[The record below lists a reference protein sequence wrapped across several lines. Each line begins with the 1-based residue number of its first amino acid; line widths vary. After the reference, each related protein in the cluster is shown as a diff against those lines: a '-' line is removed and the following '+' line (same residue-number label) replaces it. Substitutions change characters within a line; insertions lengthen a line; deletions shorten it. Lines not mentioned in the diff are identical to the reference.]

1 MSIFKST
8 LKPYVVRQINT
19 RQNLL
24 SESGVKRPVEFA
36 HYVSSKSPW
45 IRMTSFVN
53 YGPVGSENAD
63 LAKKYILMGGSL
75 YNMKSGGY
83 SQRSGVGG
91 AGSVYGGD
99 LGTNQYG
106 IRPMPGIAEL
116 NTRSLGAYG
125 SLTEATVKFYAWDVK
140 QLEDLTVLFMRPGY
154 KVLLEWGWSMYL
166 DTSISGEDYKK
177 KSDPNS
183 LKGSFTNYS
192 IQNMPFNT
200 IDCFNSGITQ
210 DVIYDQLDKIR
221 HRYSGNYDGVLGSI
235 KNYQYTLLTN
245 GAYECT
251 VTLISIG
258 DVIDTIRLND
268 TLGYE
273 ESEGGAQTPE
283 TTNTG
288 SATPDIK
295 SDFEIIFDEYA
306 KLGPFKSRE
315 TSPII
320 TSIDSRINPKDA
332 KYIDPYVYNYQLPE
346 NSIFGKQQA
355 IPQGIFKQGGKRSY
369 FYLQFGYI
377 LHILNSLKNVFVSNN
392 QTLFEIEIP
401 SDPDNPNSLSNGLCQ
416 ASYNVVSVDPSVC
429 LIRNSNAT
437 LFTSKEEDP
446 TNKTNVL
453 DVKGFRPNIYKNE
466 AFIVKQVPAD
476 LVSNNNDIE
485 EYLYSNTNFGLIS
498 NIYVNILEVISIYK
512 EQSISN
518 NGYVYLGEFISA
530 LLSKISYSLG
540 SINDFDK
547 FVSNNK
553 VVIIDKHY
561 TEVGA
566 DSAYNNKF
574 KINIAGN
581 NSIVRSHK
589 IESKIFPSQASMIA
603 IAAQSR
609 ENISALQ
616 TSTYNY
622 INEGLVDRLLGDKT
636 NKREDQQGGDKEAEE
651 NAKVAKLNS
660 ILKLIQYV
668 NSYVIPNN
676 INSDSYAS
684 NVSTMNGYLNTLLV
698 EMEGGTNY
706 KAVIPISVN
715 LTVDGLSGLTI
726 GEIFTVDKKVLPRDH
741 KDKSIGFIIT
751 KLACQII
758 GGSWT
763 TNIES
768 QMCVLDQESKQIRT
782 KQKAKE
788 LLRKLLEQSKKN
800 VADTL
805 RSIAY
810 YKILAA
816 LYIDVLRENIIV
828 KNVDGELEFKKDKY
842 GNPRVLYSKT
852 AVQEVGGSGIT
863 YGDLITEFTNTYKR
877 LYPKTTT
884 TNINEITY
892 INDEGN
898 KVTEQKI
905 NISETRES
913 GIHKKDILENI
924 IQNMS
929 YYTEMSDNSV
939 KSVFNSE
946 MGKVRQGYEK
956 DATPP
961 DYTRVFDAGFKVL
974 DYLALL
980 IKNPLSAG
988 NLGGQA
994 KLAATYS
1001 TTYVIAIA
1009 NTTFNL
1015 INAEKSVDKTTGEY
1029 IVSVPLI
1036 TGYSYFADK
1045 Q

>member
-24 SESGVKRPVEFA
+24 SEVKRPVEFA

-91 AGSVYGGD
+91 AGAVYGGD

-106 IRPMPGIAEL
+106 IRPMPGITDL

-166 DTSISGEDYKK
+166 DTSVSGEDYKK

-200 IDCFNSGITQ
+200 IDCFNTGITQ
-210 DVIYDQLDKIR
+210 DGIYDQLDKIR

-235 KNYQYTLLTN
+235 KNYQYTLLPN

-332 KYIDPYVYNYQLPE
+332 KYLDPYVYTYKIPGDLR
-346 NSIFGKQQA
+346 QQV

-377 LHILNSLKNVFVSNN
+377 LHILNSLKNVFVSKR

-446 TNKTNVL
+446 TDKTNVL

-466 AFIVKQVPAD
+466 AFIVKQIPAD
-476 LVSNNNDIE
+476 LVSNNNNIE
-485 EYLYSNTNFGLIS
+485 EYLYSNTNFGLIG

-547 FVSNNK
+547 FVTNNK

-622 INEGLVDRLLGDKT
+622 INEGLVDRLLGEKT
-636 NKREDQQGGDKEAEE
+636 NKREDQEGDKEAEE
-651 NAKVAKLNS
+651 NAKIAKLNS

-668 NSYVIPNN
+668 NNYVIPNN

-751 KLACQII
+751 KLANQII

-782 KQKAKE
+782 KQNAEKLLKE
-788 LLRKLLEQSKKN
+788 LLNLGERNKLKN
-800 VADTL
+800 IA
-805 RSIAY
+805 SITY
-810 YKILAA
+810 FNILAA
-816 LYIDVLRENIIV
+816 LTADVLSGRIKVEN
-828 KNVDGELEFKKDKY
+828 E
-842 GNPRVLYSKT
+842 
-852 AVQEVGGSGIT
+852 
-863 YGDLITEFTNTYKR
+863 YGDLVVRDNSKVLYTRAALAEFVPGGKITLEDILKDLNRSYLRSYPDAKKR
-877 LYPKTTT
+877 NPYDKFFYRDDNLNDAQVA
-884 TNINEITY
+884 TNIIYGMYYYSYMVNEIKSQFDGEFNRIMGKY
-892 INDEGN
+892 ILGDLTE
-898 KVTEQKI
+898 KTVTRDGKG
-905 NISETRES
+905 TV
-913 GIHKKDILENI
+913 
-924 IQNMS
+924 
-929 YYTEMSDNSV
+929 TTSV
-939 KSVFNSE
+939 VFNL
-946 MGKVRQGYEK
+946 
-956 DATPP
+956 
-961 DYTRVFDAGFKVL
+961 VFSKIDINKAVDMSTG
-974 DYLALL
+974 LL
-980 IKNPLSAG
+980 IPN
-988 NLGGQA
+988 
-994 KLAATYS
+994 
-1001 TTYVIAIA
+1001 
-1009 NTTFNL
+1009 
-1015 INAEKSVDKTTGEY
+1015 
-1029 IVSVPLI
+1029 VPLI
-1036 TGYSYFADK
+1036 GGYAILPIVK
-1045 Q
+1045 

>member
-24 SESGVKRPVEFA
+24 SEVKRPVEFA

-45 IRMTSFVN
+45 IRMTSFVD
-53 YGPVGSENAD
+53 YQGSSD
-63 LAKKYILMGGSL
+63 LAKKYIMMGGSL

-91 AGSVYGGD
+91 AGAVYGGD

-166 DTSISGEDYKK
+166 DTSVSGEDYKK

-192 IQNMPFNT
+192 IQTMPFNT
-200 IDCFNSGITQ
+200 IDCFNTGITQ

-221 HRYSGNYDGVLGSI
+221 HKYSGNYDGVLGSI
-235 KNYQYTLLTN
+235 KNYQYTLLPN

-273 ESEGGAQTPE
+273 ASEGGE
-283 TTNTG
+283 TETATTG

-306 KLGPFKSRE
+306 KLGPTNDRSKS
-315 TSPII
+315 TII
-320 TSIDSRINPKDA
+320 TSIDNRIQPKDA
-332 KYIDPYVYNYQLPE
+332 KYLDPYVYTYKIPGD
-346 NSIFGKQQA
+346 IVQQA

-377 LHILNSLKNVFVSNN
+377 LHILNSLKNVFASKG

-401 SDPDNPNSLSNGLCQ
+401 SDPNNPNSLSNGLCQ

-446 TNKTNVL
+446 INKTNVL
-453 DVKGFRPNIYKNE
+453 DRKGFRPNIYKNE
-466 AFIVKQVPAD
+466 AFTVKQIPTEF
-476 LVSNNNDIE
+476 VSGNNDIK

-498 NIYVNILEVISIYK
+498 NIYVNILEVVSLYK

-518 NGYVYLGEFISA
+518 KGYVYLGEFISA

-547 FVSNNK
+547 FVTNNK

-609 ENISALQ
+609 ENISAIQ

-622 INEGLVDRLLGDKT
+622 INDGLVDRLLGEKT
-636 NKREDQQGGDKEAEE
+636 NKIEDREVDSER
-651 NAKVAKLNS
+651 AKQAKLTS

-668 NSYVIPNN
+668 NNYVIPNN

-726 GEIFTVDKKVLPRDH
+726 GEIFTVDKKVLPKDH

-751 KLACQII
+751 KIACQIV

-768 QMCVLDQESKQIRT
+768 QMCVLDQDSKQILT
-782 KQKAKE
+782 KQKAEE
-788 LLRKLLEQSKKN
+788 LLGELLDLAQKNKLKN
-800 VADTL
+800 IS
-805 RSIAY
+805 SIVY
-810 YKILAA
+810 FNILAA
-816 LYIDVLRENIIV
+816 LTADVLSGRIKVEN
-828 KNVDGELEFKKDKY
+828 E
-842 GNPRVLYSKT
+842 
-852 AVQEVGGSGIT
+852 
-863 YGDLITEFTNTYKR
+863 YGDLVVRDQSKVLYTKAALAEFVTGGKITLEDVLKDLKR
-877 LYPKTTT
+877 SYLKAYPNAKKRNFYDTFFYRDDNLNDAQVA
-884 TNINEITY
+884 TNIIYGMYYYSYMVDEIKSQFDGEFNRIMGRY
-892 INDEGN
+892 VKGN
-898 KVTEQKI
+898 LSQETVTRDGK
-905 NISETRES
+905 
-913 GIHKKDILENI
+913 G
-924 IQNMS
+924 
-929 YYTEMSDNSV
+929 SV
-939 KSVFNSE
+939 ITSV
-946 MGKVRQGYEK
+946 
-956 DATPP
+956 
-961 DYTRVFDAGFKVL
+961 VFDLVFSKIDINKAVDMSTG
-974 DYLALL
+974 LL
-980 IKNPLSAG
+980 IPN
-988 NLGGQA
+988 
-994 KLAATYS
+994 
-1001 TTYVIAIA
+1001 
-1009 NTTFNL
+1009 
-1015 INAEKSVDKTTGEY
+1015 
-1029 IVSVPLI
+1029 VPLI
-1036 TGYSYFADK
+1036 GGYAILPIVK
-1045 Q
+1045 

>member
-1 MSIFKST
+1 
-8 LKPYVVRQINT
+8 
-19 RQNLL
+19 
-24 SESGVKRPVEFA
+24 
-36 HYVSSKSPW
+36 
-45 IRMTSFVN
+45 
-53 YGPVGSENAD
+53 
-63 LAKKYILMGGSL
+63 
-75 YNMKSGGY
+75 
-83 SQRSGVGG
+83 
-91 AGSVYGGD
+91 
-99 LGTNQYG
+99 
-106 IRPMPGIAEL
+106 
-116 NTRSLGAYG
+116 
-125 SLTEATVKFYAWDVK
+125 
-140 QLEDLTVLFMRPGY
+140 MRPGY

-166 DTSISGEDYKK
+166 DTSVSGESYKK

-200 IDCFNSGITQ
+200 IDCFNTGITQ
-210 DVIYDQLDKIR
+210 DGIYDQLDKIR

-235 KNYQYTLLTN
+235 KNYQYTLLPN

-273 ESEGGAQTPE
+273 ASEGGEAE
-283 TTNTG
+283 TATTG
-288 SATPDIK
+288 STTPDIK

-306 KLGPFKSRE
+306 RIGPFKDRT

-320 TSIDSRINPKDA
+320 TSIDSRIQPKDA
-332 KYIDPYVYNYQLPE
+332 KYIDPYVYTYQLPE
-346 NSIFGKQQA
+346 EFAQQQI
-355 IPQGIFKQGGKRSY
+355 IPQGMFKQGGKRSFY
-369 FYLQFGYI
+369 YLQFGYI
-377 LHILNSLKNVFVSNN
+377 LHILNSLKNVFASRG

-401 SDPDNPNSLSNGLCQ
+401 SDPNNPNSLSNGLCQ
-416 ASYNVVSVDPSVC
+416 ASYNAVSVDPSVC
-429 LIRNSNAT
+429 IIRNSNAT
-437 LFTSKEEDP
+437 LFTTKEKNSSSNIIE
-446 TNKTNVL
+446 
-453 DVKGFRPNIYKNE
+453 VKGFRPNIYKNE
-466 AFIVKQVPAD
+466 NFIVEQASAD
-476 LVSNNNDIE
+476 LISNNNDIK
-485 EYLYSNTNFGLIS
+485 EYLYSTTNFGLIS

-581 NSIVRSHK
+581 KSIVRSHK
-589 IESKIFPSQASMIA
+589 VESKIFPSQASMIA

-636 NKREDQQGGDKEAEE
+636 NKREDQEGNNKDGQAEE
-651 NAKVAKLNS
+651 KAKVAKLNS

-668 NSYVIPNN
+668 NNYVIPNN
-676 INSDSYAS
+676 ISSDSYAS

-706 KAVIPISVN
+706 KAVIPISVS

-726 GEIFTVDKKVLPRDH
+726 GEIFTVDKKVLPKDH

-768 QMCVLDQESKQIRT
+768 QMCVLDQDSKQIIT
-782 KQKAKE
+782 KQKAEE
-788 LLRKLLEQSKKN
+788 LLGQLLEQSKKN
-800 VADTL
+800 VADIL

-816 LYIDVLRENIIV
+816 LYVDVLRENIIV

-852 AVQEVGGSGIT
+852 SVQEVGGSGIT
-863 YGDLITEFTNTYKR
+863 FGDLITEFNNTYKR

-884 TNINEITY
+884 TKINEITY
-892 INDEGN
+892 INDEGK

-913 GIHKKDILENI
+913 GIHKNGILENI
-924 IQNMS
+924 IENMS
-929 YYTEMSDNSV
+929 YYIEMSDNSV
-939 KSVFNSE
+939 KNVFYSE
-946 MGKVRQGYEK
+946 MNKVRQGYEK

-961 DYTRVFDAGFKVL
+961 DYTRVFDTGFKIL
-974 DYLALL
+974 DYIALL
-980 IKNPLSAG
+980 LKNPIS
-988 NLGGQA
+988 GGSMVGQIGLNA
-994 KLAATYS
+994 KYTATYA
-1001 TTYVIAIA
+1001 IAIA

-1015 INAEKSVDKTTGEY
+1015 INSEKSVDKTTGEY

-1036 TGYSYFADK
+1036 TGYAYFADK

>member
-24 SESGVKRPVEFA
+24 SEVKRPVEFA

-200 IDCFNSGITQ
+200 IDCFNPGITQ

-235 KNYQYTLLTN
+235 KNYQYTLLPN

-273 ESEGGAQTPE
+273 ASEGGE
-283 TTNTG
+283 TETATTG

-306 KLGPFKSRE
+306 KLGPFNDRTK
-315 TSPII
+315 SPII
-320 TSIDSRINPKDA
+320 TSIDSRIKPKYA
-332 KYIDPYVYNYQLPE
+332 KYIDPYVYTYKIPGD
-346 NSIFGKQQA
+346 IVQQA

-377 LHILNSLKNVFVSNN
+377 LHILNSLKNVFASKG

-401 SDPDNPNSLSNGLCQ
+401 SDPNNPDSLSNGLCQ

-437 LFTSKEEDP
+437 LFTSKEED
-446 TNKTNVL
+446 TSNTLNVI
-453 DVKGFRPNIYKNE
+453 DVKGFKPNIYSNE
-466 AFIVKQVPAD
+466 PTTTIPTIPSTTGPVAINK
-476 LVSNNNDIE
+476 DIK

-530 LLSKISYSLG
+530 LLSKMSYSLG

-609 ENISALQ
+609 ENISAIQ

-622 INEGLVDRLLGDKT
+622 INEGLVDRLLGEKT
-636 NKREDQQGGDKEAEE
+636 NKIEDREVDSER
-651 NAKVAKLNS
+651 AKQAKLTS

-668 NSYVIPNN
+668 NNYVIPNN

-726 GEIFTVDKKVLPRDH
+726 GEIFTVDKKVLPKDH

-751 KLACQII
+751 KLASQIV

-768 QMCVLDQESKQIRT
+768 QMCVLDQDSKQILT
-782 KQKAKE
+782 KKRAEE
-788 LLRKLLEQSKKN
+788 LLGELLDLAQKNKLKN
-800 VADTL
+800 IS
-805 RSIAY
+805 SIVY
-810 YKILAA
+810 FNILAA
-816 LYIDVLRENIIV
+816 LTADVLSGRIKVEN
-828 KNVDGELEFKKDKY
+828 E
-842 GNPRVLYSKT
+842 
-852 AVQEVGGSGIT
+852 
-863 YGDLITEFTNTYKR
+863 YGDLVVRDNSKVLYTRAALAEFVPGGKITLEDVLKDLNRSYLRFYPDAKKR
-877 LYPKTTT
+877 NFYDTFFYRDDNLNDAQVA
-884 TNINEITY
+884 TNIIYGMYYYSYMVDEIKSQFDAEFNRIMARY
-892 INDEGN
+892 VKGN
-898 KVTEQKI
+898 LSQETVTRDGK
-905 NISETRES
+905 
-913 GIHKKDILENI
+913 G
-924 IQNMS
+924 
-929 YYTEMSDNSV
+929 SV
-939 KSVFNSE
+939 ITSV
-946 MGKVRQGYEK
+946 
-956 DATPP
+956 
-961 DYTRVFDAGFKVL
+961 VFDLVFSKIDINKAVDMSTG
-974 DYLALL
+974 LL
-980 IKNPLSAG
+980 IPN
-988 NLGGQA
+988 
-994 KLAATYS
+994 
-1001 TTYVIAIA
+1001 
-1009 NTTFNL
+1009 
-1015 INAEKSVDKTTGEY
+1015 
-1029 IVSVPLI
+1029 VPLI
-1036 TGYSYFADK
+1036 AGYAILPIVK
-1045 Q
+1045 

>member
-24 SESGVKRPVEFA
+24 SEVKRPVEFA

-53 YGPVGSENAD
+53 YGPIGSENAD

-83 SQRSGVGG
+83 AQRSGVGG
-91 AGSVYGGD
+91 AGAVYGGD

-166 DTSISGEDYKK
+166 DTSISGEDYRK

-200 IDCFNSGITQ
+200 IDCFNPGITQ
-210 DVIYDQLDKIR
+210 DGIYNQLDKIR

-235 KNYQYTLLTN
+235 KNYQYTLLPN

-273 ESEGGAQTPE
+273 ASEGGAQNPE

-306 KLGPFKSRE
+306 KLGPFKDRS

-332 KYIDPYVYNYQLPE
+332 KYLDPYVYTYKIPGDLV
-346 NSIFGKQQA
+346 QQP
-355 IPQGIFKQGGKRSY
+355 IPSGIFKQGGKRSY

-377 LHILNSLKNVFVSNN
+377 LHILNSLKNVFVSNG

-401 SDPDNPNSLSNGLCQ
+401 SDPNNPNSLSNGLCQ

-437 LFTSKEEDP
+437 LFTSKEENP
-446 TNKTNVL
+446 TDKTNVL

-466 AFIVKQVPAD
+466 AFIVKQVPTTLTTD
-476 LVSNNNDIE
+476 NNDIK
-485 EYLYSNTNFGLIS
+485 EYLYSTTNFGLIS

-547 FVSNNK
+547 FVTNNK

-636 NKREDQQGGDKEAEE
+636 NKREDQEGDKEAEE

-668 NSYVIPNN
+668 NNYVIPNN

-751 KLACQII
+751 KLANQII

-782 KQKAKE
+782 KQNAEKLLKE
-788 LLRKLLEQSKKN
+788 LLNLGERNKLKN
-800 VADTL
+800 IA
-805 RSIAY
+805 SITY
-810 YKILAA
+810 FNILAA
-816 LYIDVLRENIIV
+816 LTADVLSGRIKVEN
-828 KNVDGELEFKKDKY
+828 E
-842 GNPRVLYSKT
+842 
-852 AVQEVGGSGIT
+852 
-863 YGDLITEFTNTYKR
+863 YGDLVVRDNSKVLYTRAALAEFVPGGKITLEDILKDLNRSYLRSYPDAKKR
-877 LYPKTTT
+877 NPYDKFFYRDDNLNDAQVA
-884 TNINEITY
+884 TNIIYGMYYYSYMVNEIKSQFDGEFNRIMGKY
-892 INDEGN
+892 ILGDLTE
-898 KVTEQKI
+898 KTVTRDGKG
-905 NISETRES
+905 TV
-913 GIHKKDILENI
+913 
-924 IQNMS
+924 
-929 YYTEMSDNSV
+929 TTSV
-939 KSVFNSE
+939 VFNL
-946 MGKVRQGYEK
+946 
-956 DATPP
+956 
-961 DYTRVFDAGFKVL
+961 VFSKIDINKAVDMSTG
-974 DYLALL
+974 LL
-980 IKNPLSAG
+980 IPN
-988 NLGGQA
+988 
-994 KLAATYS
+994 
-1001 TTYVIAIA
+1001 
-1009 NTTFNL
+1009 
-1015 INAEKSVDKTTGEY
+1015 
-1029 IVSVPLI
+1029 VPLI
-1036 TGYSYFADK
+1036 GGYAILPIVK
-1045 Q
+1045 

>member
-24 SESGVKRPVEFA
+24 SEVNRPVEFA

-45 IRMTSFVN
+45 IRMTSFVD
-53 YGPVGSENAD
+53 YQGSSD

-91 AGSVYGGD
+91 AGAVYGGD

-166 DTSISGEDYKK
+166 DTSVSGEDYKK

-183 LKGSFTNYS
+183 LKGTFTNYS

-200 IDCFNSGITQ
+200 IDCFNTGITQ

-235 KNYQYTLLTN
+235 KNYQYTLLPN

-273 ESEGGAQTPE
+273 ASEGGTQNPE
-283 TTNTG
+283 TANTG
-288 SATPDIK
+288 SASPDIK

-306 KLGPFKSRE
+306 KLGPFKDRS

-320 TSIDSRINPKDA
+320 TSIDSRIDPKNA
-332 KYIDPYVYNYQLPE
+332 KYLDPYVYTYKIPGDLV
-346 NSIFGKQQA
+346 QQA

-369 FYLQFGYI
+369 YYLQFGYI
-377 LHILNSLKNVFVSNN
+377 LHILNSLKNVFASKG

-401 SDPDNPNSLSNGLCQ
+401 SDPNNPNSLSNGLCQ

-437 LFTSKEEDP
+437 LFTSKEEDS
-446 TNKTNVL
+446 L
-453 DVKGFRPNIYKNE
+453 DKKNILDRKGFRPNIYKNE
-466 AFIVKQVPAD
+466 AFIVKQVPSD
-476 LVSNNNDIE
+476 LTSNNNDIK
-485 EYLYSNTNFGLIS
+485 EYLYPNTNFGLIS

-518 NGYVYLGEFISA
+518 KGYVYLGEFISA

-547 FVSNNK
+547 FVTNNK

-622 INEGLVDRLLGDKT
+622 INGGLVDRLFEDKT
-636 NKREDQQGGDKEAEE
+636 NKREDQDTIDAEI
-651 NAKVAKLNS
+651 AKVAKLNS

-668 NSYVIPNN
+668 NNYVIPNN

-715 LTVDGLSGLTI
+715 LTIDGLSGLTI
-726 GEIFTVDKKVLPRDH
+726 GEIFTVDKKVLPKDH

-751 KLACQII
+751 KLASQIV

-768 QMCVLDQESKQIRT
+768 QMCVLDQDSKQILT
-782 KQKAKE
+782 KQKAEE
-788 LLRKLLEQSKKN
+788 LLGQLIDLAKQNTLKN
-800 VADTL
+800 IS
-805 RSIAY
+805 SIVY
-810 YKILAA
+810 FNILAA
-816 LYIDVLRENIIV
+816 LTADVLSGRIKVKDEYGNLIVRDTSKVLYTKAALAEFVPSGKITLEDVLKDLKRSYLRSYPDAKKRNPYDTFFYRDDNLNDAQVATNIIYGMYYYSYM
-828 KNVDGELEFKKDKY
+828 VD
-842 GNPRVLYSKT
+842 
-852 AVQEVGGSGIT
+852 
-863 YGDLITEFTNTYKR
+863 
-877 LYPKTTT
+877 
-884 TNINEITY
+884 EI
-892 INDEGN
+892 
-898 KVTEQKI
+898 
-905 NISETRES
+905 
-913 GIHKKDILENI
+913 
-924 IQNMS
+924 
-929 YYTEMSDNSV
+929 
-939 KSVFNSE
+939 KSQFNSE
-946 MGKVRQGYEK
+946 FDRIMGRYVK
-956 DATPP
+956 
-961 DYTRVFDAGFKVL
+961 
-974 DYLALL
+974 
-980 IKNPLSAG
+980 G
-988 NLGGQA
+988 NLSQETVTRDGKG
-994 KLAATYS
+994 TV
-1001 TTYVIAIA
+1001 TTYVVFDLVFSKIDINKAVDMS
-1009 NTTFNL
+1009 TGLL
-1015 INAEKSVDKTTGEY
+1015 IPN
-1029 IVSVPLI
+1029 VPLI
-1036 TGYSYFADK
+1036 GGYAILPIVK
-1045 Q
+1045 

>member
-24 SESGVKRPVEFA
+24 SEVKRPVEFA

-53 YGPVGSENAD
+53 YGPKGNETED
-63 LAKKYILMGGSL
+63 LAKKYILMGGAL

-106 IRPMPGIAEL
+106 IRPMPGIADL

-166 DTSISGEDYKK
+166 DTSVSGEDYKK

-210 DVIYDQLDKIR
+210 DGIYDQLDKIR

-235 KNYQYTLLTN
+235 KNYQYTLLPN

-332 KYIDPYVYNYQLPE
+332 KYLDPYVYTYKIPGDLT
-346 NSIFGKQQA
+346 QQV

-377 LHILNSLKNVFVSNN
+377 LHILNSLKNVFVSKR

-446 TNKTNVL
+446 TDKTNVL

-466 AFIVKQVPAD
+466 AFIVKQIPAD
-476 LVSNNNDIE
+476 LVSNNNNIE
-485 EYLYSNTNFGLIS
+485 EYLYSNTNFGLIG

-547 FVSNNK
+547 FVTNNK

-622 INEGLVDRLLGDKT
+622 INEGLVDRLLGEKT
-636 NKREDQQGGDKEAEE
+636 NKREDQEGDKEAEE
-651 NAKVAKLNS
+651 NAKIAKLNS

-668 NSYVIPNN
+668 NNYVIPNN

-751 KLACQII
+751 KLANQII

-782 KQKAKE
+782 KQNAEKLLKE
-788 LLRKLLEQSKKN
+788 LLNLGERNKLKN
-800 VADTL
+800 IA
-805 RSIAY
+805 SITY
-810 YKILAA
+810 FNILAA
-816 LYIDVLRENIIV
+816 LTADVLSGRIKVEN
-828 KNVDGELEFKKDKY
+828 E
-842 GNPRVLYSKT
+842 
-852 AVQEVGGSGIT
+852 
-863 YGDLITEFTNTYKR
+863 YGDLVVRDNSKVLYTRAALAEFVPGGKITLEDILKDLNRSYLRSYPDAKKR
-877 LYPKTTT
+877 NPYDKFFYRDDNLNDAQVA
-884 TNINEITY
+884 TNIIYGMYYYSYMVNEIKSQFDGEFNRIMGKY
-892 INDEGN
+892 ILGDLTEDSVLKDEAG
-898 KVTEQKI
+898 KTVSTTK
-905 NISETRES
+905 
-913 GIHKKDILENI
+913 
-924 IQNMS
+924 
-929 YYTEMSDNSV
+929 
-939 KSVFNSE
+939 VFNL
-946 MGKVRQGYEK
+946 
-956 DATPP
+956 
-961 DYTRVFDAGFKVL
+961 VFSKID
-974 DYLALL
+974 
-980 IKNPLSAG
+980 
-988 NLGGQA
+988 
-994 KLAATYS
+994 
-1001 TTYVIAIA
+1001 
-1009 NTTFNL
+1009 
-1015 INAEKSVDKTTGEY
+1015 INKAVDMTTG
-1029 IVSVPLI
+1029 ILIPNVPLI
-1036 TGYSYFADK
+1036 GGYAIIPYVK
-1045 Q
+1045 

>member
-53 YGPVGSENAD
+53 YGPIGSENAD

-83 SQRSGVGG
+83 AQRSGVGG
-91 AGSVYGGD
+91 AGAVYGGD

-166 DTSISGEDYKK
+166 DTSISGEDYRK

-200 IDCFNSGITQ
+200 IDCFNPGITQ
-210 DVIYDQLDKIR
+210 DGIYDQLDKIR

-235 KNYQYTLLTN
+235 KNYQYTLLPN
-245 GAYECT
+245 GAYECI

-273 ESEGGAQTPE
+273 ASEGGAQNPE
-283 TTNTG
+283 TATTG
-288 SATPDIK
+288 SATPDLK

-306 KLGPFKSRE
+306 RIGPFKDRT

-320 TSIDSRINPKDA
+320 TSIDSRIQPKDA
-332 KYIDPYVYNYQLPE
+332 KYIDPYVYTYQLPE
-346 NSIFGKQQA
+346 EFAQQQI
-355 IPQGIFKQGGKRSY
+355 IPQGMFKQGGKRSY
-369 FYLQFGYI
+369 YYLQFGYI
-377 LHILNSLKNVFVSNN
+377 LHILNSLKNVFVSNG
-392 QTLFEIEIP
+392 QTLFDIEIP
-401 SDPDNPNSLSNGLCQ
+401 SDPNNPNSLSNGLCQ

-429 LIRNSNAT
+429 IIRNSNAT
-437 LFTSKEEDP
+437 LFTTKEKDSSNNIIE
-446 TNKTNVL
+446 
-453 DVKGFRPNIYKNE
+453 VKGFRPNIYKNE
-466 AFIVKQVPAD
+466 PTITKVPAAP
-476 LVSNNNDIE
+476 VKDIKD
-485 EYLYSNTNFGLIS
+485 YLYSTTNFGLIS

-636 NKREDQQGGDKEAEE
+636 NKREDQGDNKDKEAEDR
-651 NAKVAKLNS
+651 AKEAKLTS

-751 KLACQII
+751 KLANQII

-782 KQKAKE
+782 KQKADE
-788 LLRKLLEQSKKN
+788 LLGQLLNLAERTKLKN
-800 VADTL
+800 IS
-805 RSIAY
+805 SIVY
-810 YKILAA
+810 FNILAA
-816 LYIDVLRENIIV
+816 LTADVLSGRIKVEN
-828 KNVDGELEFKKDKY
+828 E
-842 GNPRVLYSKT
+842 
-852 AVQEVGGSGIT
+852 
-863 YGDLITEFTNTYKR
+863 YGDLVVRDNSKVLYTRAALAEFVASGKITLEDVLKDLNRSYLRSYPDAKKR
-877 LYPKTTT
+877 NFYDTSFYRDDNLNDAQVA
-884 TNINEITY
+884 TNIIYGMYYYSYMVDEIKSQFDGEFNRIMARY
-892 INDEGN
+892 VKGN
-898 KVTEQKI
+898 LSQKTVTRDGKGTVI
-905 NISETRES
+905 T
-913 GIHKKDILENI
+913 
-924 IQNMS
+924 
-929 YYTEMSDNSV
+929 SV
-939 KSVFNSE
+939 
-946 MGKVRQGYEK
+946 
-956 DATPP
+956 
-961 DYTRVFDAGFKVL
+961 VFDLVFSKMDINKAVDMSTG
-974 DYLALL
+974 LL
-980 IKNPLSAG
+980 IPN
-988 NLGGQA
+988 
-994 KLAATYS
+994 
-1001 TTYVIAIA
+1001 
-1009 NTTFNL
+1009 
-1015 INAEKSVDKTTGEY
+1015 
-1029 IVSVPLI
+1029 VPLI
-1036 TGYSYFADK
+1036 AGYAILPIVK
-1045 Q
+1045 

>member
-8 LKPYVVRQINT
+8 FKPYVVRQINT

-24 SESGVKRPVEFA
+24 SEVKRPVEFA

-45 IRMTSFVN
+45 IRMTSFVD
-53 YGPVGSENAD
+53 YEGSPD
-63 LAKKYILMGGSL
+63 LARKYIMMGGSL
-75 YNMKSGGY
+75 YNMNSGGY
-83 SQRSGVGG
+83 SQRRGVGG
-91 AGSVYGGD
+91 AGAAYGGD
-99 LGTNQYG
+99 IGTTQYG

-166 DTSISGEDYKK
+166 DTNISGEDYKK

-183 LKGSFTNYS
+183 LKGSYTNYS
-192 IQNMPFNT
+192 IQTMPFNT
-200 IDCFNSGITQ
+200 IDCFDTNLSQ
-210 DVIYDQLDKIR
+210 DDIYNQLDKIR
-221 HRYSGNYDGVLGSI
+221 HKYSGNYDGVLGSI
-235 KNYQYTLLTN
+235 KNYQYSLLPN
-245 GAYECT
+245 GAYECI

-273 ESEGGAQTPE
+273 ASEGGEADTTGANTP
-283 TTNTG
+283 TTG
-288 SATPDIK
+288 SVIPDIK

-306 KLGPFKSRE
+306 RLGPSKDRT
-315 TSPII
+315 TSTII
-320 TSIDSRINPKDA
+320 KSIDNRIQPKDA
-332 KYIDPYVYNYQLPE
+332 KYIDPYVYTYQLPE
-346 NSIFGKQQA
+346 EFVKQQI

-369 FYLQFGYI
+369 YYLQFGYI
-377 LHILNSLKNVFVSNN
+377 LHILNSLKNVFTSKGN
-392 QTLFEIEIP
+392 LFEIEIP
-401 SDPDNPNSLSNGLCQ
+401 SDPSNLDSLSNGLCQ

-429 LIRNSNAT
+429 IIRNSSAN
-437 LFTSKEEDP
+437 LFKTKEKESA
-446 TNKTNVL
+446 NSFNIVEK
-453 DVKGFRPNIYKNE
+453 KGFRPNVYKSEPNT
-466 AFIVKQVPAD
+466 AISTIPNSVVA
-476 LVSNNNDIE
+476 VSENIR

-512 EQSISN
+512 EQAVSN

-547 FVSNNK
+547 FVTNNK

-574 KINIAGN
+574 KVNIAGN
-581 NSIVRSHK
+581 NSIVRAHK

-622 INEGLVDRLLGDKT
+622 INGGLVDRLLGTKT
-636 NKREDQQGGDKEAEE
+636 NKLEDQQQSLDAEE
-651 NAKVAKLNS
+651 NAKKAKLNS

-668 NSYVIPNN
+668 NNYVIPNN

-726 GEIFTVDKKVLPRDH
+726 GEIFTVDKKVLPKDH

-751 KLACQII
+751 KLACQIV

-768 QMCVLDQESKQIRT
+768 QMCVLDQEEKQIRT
-782 KQKAKE
+782 KQNADN
-788 LLRKLLEQSKKN
+788 LLKDIFDLAEQNKLKN
-800 VADTL
+800 IA
-805 RSIAY
+805 SIVY
-810 YKILAA
+810 FNILAA
-816 LYIDVLRENIIV
+816 LTADLLSGRIKVKDELGNIEVRDASKVLYTKAALAEFVPGGKITLDDILKDLKRSYLRSYPNAKKDRFYDDFYYREDNLNDAQV
-828 KNVDGELEFKKDKY
+828 ATNVIYGMYYYSYMVDEVRSKFDGEFSRIISKYQAGDLTEDSVLKD
-842 GNPRVLYSKT
+842 
-852 AVQEVGGSGIT
+852 EVG
-863 YGDLITEFTNTYKR
+863 
-877 LYPKTTT
+877 KTVSTT
-884 TNINEITY
+884 
-892 INDEGN
+892 
-898 KVTEQKI
+898 K
-905 NISETRES
+905 
-913 GIHKKDILENI
+913 
-924 IQNMS
+924 
-929 YYTEMSDNSV
+929 
-939 KSVFNSE
+939 VFNL
-946 MGKVRQGYEK
+946 
-956 DATPP
+956 
-961 DYTRVFDAGFKVL
+961 VFSKID
-974 DYLALL
+974 
-980 IKNPLSAG
+980 
-988 NLGGQA
+988 
-994 KLAATYS
+994 
-1001 TTYVIAIA
+1001 
-1009 NTTFNL
+1009 
-1015 INAEKSVDKTTGEY
+1015 INNAVDMTTG
-1029 IVSVPLI
+1029 VLVPNVPLI
-1036 TGYSYFADK
+1036 GGYAIIPYVK
-1045 Q
+1045 

>member
-24 SESGVKRPVEFA
+24 SEVKRPVEFA

-53 YGPVGSENAD
+53 YGPKGNETED
-63 LAKKYILMGGSL
+63 LAKKYILMGGAL

-200 IDCFNSGITQ
+200 IDCFNPGITQ
-210 DVIYDQLDKIR
+210 DGIYDQLDKIR

-235 KNYQYTLLTN
+235 KNYQYTLLPN

-273 ESEGGAQTPE
+273 ASEGGEAE
-283 TTNTG
+283 TATTG
-288 SATPDIK
+288 STTPDIK

-306 KLGPFKSRE
+306 RIGPFKDRT

-320 TSIDSRINPKDA
+320 TSIDSRIQPKDA
-332 KYIDPYVYNYQLPE
+332 KYIDPYVYTYQLPE
-346 NSIFGKQQA
+346 EFVQQQI
-355 IPQGIFKQGGKRSY
+355 IPQGMFKQGGKRSY
-369 FYLQFGYI
+369 YYLQFGYI
-377 LHILNSLKNVFVSNN
+377 LHILNSLKNVFVSKN

-401 SDPDNPNSLSNGLCQ
+401 SDPNNPNSLSNGLCQ
-416 ASYNVVSVDPSVC
+416 ASYNVVSIDPSVC
-429 LIRNSNAT
+429 IIRNINAT
-437 LFTSKEEDP
+437 LFTSKEKDSSNNIIE
-446 TNKTNVL
+446 
-453 DVKGFRPNIYKNE
+453 VKGFRPNIYKNE
-466 AFIVKQVPAD
+466 NFIVEQASAD
-476 LVSNNNDIE
+476 LISNNKNIK
-485 EYLYSNTNFGLIS
+485 EYLYSTTNFGLIS

-589 IESKIFPSQASMIA
+589 VESKIFPSQATMIA

-636 NKREDQQGGDKEAEE
+636 NKKEDQGGDNKNGQAEE
-651 NAKVAKLNS
+651 NAKVVKLNS

-668 NSYVIPNN
+668 NNYVIPNN

-751 KLACQII
+751 KLASQII

-768 QMCVLDQESKQIRT
+768 QMCVLDQESKQIIT
-782 KQKAKE
+782 KQKAEE
-788 LLRKLLEQSKKN
+788 LLRQLLEQSKKN

-892 INDEGN
+892 INDEGK

-913 GIHKKDILENI
+913 GIHKNGILENI

-939 KSVFNSE
+939 KNVFYSE
-946 MGKVRQGYEK
+946 MNKVRQGYEK

-1036 TGYSYFADK
+1036 TGYAYFSDK

>member
-106 IRPMPGIAEL
+106 IRPMPGISEL

-166 DTSISGEDYKK
+166 DTLISGEDYKK

-192 IQNMPFNT
+192 IETMPFNT
-200 IDCFNSGITQ
+200 IDCFNTGITQ
-210 DVIYDQLDKIR
+210 DAIYDQLEKIR

-235 KNYQYTLLTN
+235 KNYQYTLLPN

-273 ESEGGAQTPE
+273 ASEGGEQTSQ
-283 TTNTG
+283 TATTG
-288 SATPDIK
+288 SVTPDIK

-306 KLGPFKSRE
+306 KLSPFNSRE
-315 TSPII
+315 NSPII
-320 TSIDSRINPKDA
+320 KTIDSRIKPKDA

-346 NSIFGKQQA
+346 NSIFGKQQ
-355 IPQGIFKQGGKRSY
+355 IIQQGIFKQGGKRSY
-369 FYLQFGYI
+369 FYLQFGYV
-377 LHILNSLKNVFVSNN
+377 LHILNSLKNVFASKG

-401 SDPDNPNSLSNGLCQ
+401 SDPNNPDSLSNGLCQ

-437 LFTSKEEDP
+437 LFISKEEDP
-446 TNKTNVL
+446 IDNTNIL
-453 DVKGFRPNIYKNE
+453 DKKGFRPNIYKNE
-466 AFIVKQVPAD
+466 NFIVKQVPSD
-476 LVSNNNDIE
+476 LVSNNNDIK

-498 NIYVNILEVISIYK
+498 NIYVNILEIISIYK

-530 LLSKISYSLG
+530 LLSKMSYSLG

-574 KINIAGN
+574 KINISGN

-589 IESKIFPSQASMIA
+589 IESKIFPSQATMIA
-603 IAAQSR
+603 VAAQSR
-609 ENISALQ
+609 ENISAIQ

-636 NKREDQQGGDKEAEE
+636 NKKEDQGDNKEGLAEE
-651 NAKVAKLNS
+651 RAKEAKLNS

-668 NSYVIPNN
+668 NNYVIPNN

-684 NVSTMNGYLNTLLV
+684 NLSTMNGYLNTLLV

-751 KLACQII
+751 KLANQII

-768 QMCVLDQESKQIRT
+768 QMCVLDQESKQIKT
-782 KQKAKE
+782 KEKADQLLRE
-788 LLRKLLEQSKKN
+788 LLNLGEKNKLKN
-800 VADTL
+800 IA
-805 RSIAY
+805 SITY
-810 YKILAA
+810 FNILAA
-816 LYIDVLRENIIV
+816 LTADVLSGRIKVEN
-828 KNVDGELEFKKDKY
+828 E
-842 GNPRVLYSKT
+842 
-852 AVQEVGGSGIT
+852 
-863 YGDLITEFTNTYKR
+863 YGDLVVRDNSKVLYTRAALAEFVPGGKITLEDVLKDLNRSYLRFYPDAKKR
-877 LYPKTTT
+877 NFYDTFFYRDDNLNDAQVA
-884 TNINEITY
+884 TNIIYGMYYYSYMVDEIKTQFDAEFNRIIGRY
-892 INDEGN
+892 VKGDLTQQT
-898 KVTEQKI
+898 VTRDGKG
-905 NISETRES
+905 TVA
-913 GIHKKDILENI
+913 
-924 IQNMS
+924 
-929 YYTEMSDNSV
+929 TSV
-939 KSVFNSE
+939 
-946 MGKVRQGYEK
+946 
-956 DATPP
+956 
-961 DYTRVFDAGFKVL
+961 VFDLVFSKI
-974 DYLALL
+974 D
-980 IKNPLSAG
+980 IKNA
-988 NLGGQA
+988 
-994 KLAATYS
+994 
-1001 TTYVIAIA
+1001 VDM
-1009 NTTFNL
+1009 NTGIL
-1015 INAEKSVDKTTGEY
+1015 IPN
-1029 IVSVPLI
+1029 VPLI
-1036 TGYSYFADK
+1036 AGYAILPIVK
-1045 Q
+1045 

>member
-1 MSIFKST
+1 
-8 LKPYVVRQINT
+8 
-19 RQNLL
+19 
-24 SESGVKRPVEFA
+24 
-36 HYVSSKSPW
+36 
-45 IRMTSFVN
+45 
-53 YGPVGSENAD
+53 
-63 LAKKYILMGGSL
+63 
-75 YNMKSGGY
+75 
-83 SQRSGVGG
+83 
-91 AGSVYGGD
+91 
-99 LGTNQYG
+99 
-106 IRPMPGIAEL
+106 
-116 NTRSLGAYG
+116 
-125 SLTEATVKFYAWDVK
+125 
-140 QLEDLTVLFMRPGY
+140 MRPGY

-183 LKGSFTNYS
+183 LKGSYANYS
-192 IQNMPFNT
+192 IQTMPFNT
-200 IDCFNSGITQ
+200 IDCFNTNITQ

-221 HRYSGNYDGVLGSI
+221 HKYSGNYDGVLGSI
-235 KNYQYTLLTN
+235 KNYQYTLLPN

-273 ESEGGAQTPE
+273 ASEGGE
-283 TTNTG
+283 TETATTG

-306 KLGPFKSRE
+306 KLGPFNDRTKS
-315 TSPII
+315 SII
-320 TSIDSRINPKDA
+320 TSIDNKIKPKDA
-332 KYIDPYVYNYQLPE
+332 KYLDPYVYTYKIPGD
-346 NSIFGKQQA
+346 FTQQA
-355 IPQGIFKQGGKRSY
+355 IPQSIFKQGGKRSY

-377 LHILNSLKNVFVSNN
+377 LHILNSLKNVFASRG

-401 SDPDNPNSLSNGLCQ
+401 SDPNNPDTLSNGLCQ
-416 ASYNVVSVDPSVC
+416 ASYNVVSIDPSVC
-429 LIRNSNAT
+429 LIRNSNAN
-437 LFTSKEEDP
+437 LFTSNEEDSSG
-446 TNKTNVL
+446 NIV

-466 AFIVKQVPAD
+466 NFLVTQVPSD
-476 LVSNNNDIE
+476 LVSNSKNIK
-485 EYLYSNTNFGLIS
+485 EYLHSSTNFGLIS
-498 NIYVNILEVISIYK
+498 NIYVNVLEVISIYK

-518 NGYVYLGEFISA
+518 NGYVYLGEFLSA

-581 NSIVRSHK
+581 NSIVRAHK

-609 ENISALQ
+609 ENIAAIQ

-622 INEGLVDRLLGDKT
+622 INDGLVDRLLGDKT
-636 NKREDQQGGDKEAEE
+636 NKIEDQGQGKEAEE
-651 NAKVAKLNS
+651 NAKKAKLNS
-660 ILKLIQYV
+660 ILKLMQYV

-684 NVSTMNGYLNTLLV
+684 NISSMNGYLNTLLV

-726 GEIFTVDKKVLPRDH
+726 GEIFTVDKKVLPKDH

-751 KLACQII
+751 KLASQIV

-768 QMCVLDQESKQIRT
+768 QMCVLDQEGKQILT
-782 KQKAKE
+782 KQKAE
-788 LLRKLLEQSKKN
+788 KLLGELIEQSKKN
-800 VADTL
+800 IADTL

-816 LYIDVLRENIIV
+816 LYIDVLRENITIA
-828 KNVDGELEFKKDKY
+828 NVEG
-842 GNPRVLYSKT
+842 VLQLKSRTLYYKA
-852 AVQEVGGSGIT
+852 AVQESGGSEIT
-863 YGDLITEFTNTYKR
+863 TDDLLTDFTNTYKR
-877 LYPKTTT
+877 LYPKITTT
-884 TNINEITY
+884 TTDTIT
-892 INDEGN
+892 NLDDNGN

-913 GIHKKDILENI
+913 AIHKNGILENI
-924 IQNMS
+924 IQNMN
-929 YYTEMSDNSV
+929 YYVEMKDASV

-946 MGKVRQGYEK
+946 MNKVRQGYEK

-961 DYTRVFDAGFKVL
+961 DYTRVFDPGFGVL
-974 DYLALL
+974 DYIALF
-980 IKNPLSAG
+980 ISNPLSAG
-988 NLGGQA
+988 SLAGQ
-994 KLAATYS
+994 LELNSTYSATYALA
-1001 TTYVIAIA
+1001 VI

-1029 IVSVPLI
+1029 LISVPLMS
-1036 TGYSYFADK
+1036 GYPYFSDK
-1045 Q
+1045 K